1 MDLLQAA
8 AISYNNLLYKKF
20 HIKAGAKGNL
30 IEFDFIFKPIN
41 FFHLAGLHYL
51 EDLKRFGMHT
61 SHQSKELAFK
71 KSLRGELTLEYIEK
85 SAHFTKINERVEWLH
100 RIDAVVSHLSKVYSP
115 KTIVEFDNKN
125 FSFIKPGY
133 TFVEDYPVQRKVVM
147 LFFTKDSTG
156 MYLPESFLV
165 STNQN
170 KILQQKKYR
179 VLDFSCEFSR

>member
-8 AISYNNLLYKKF
+8 AISYNNLLHKKF
-20 HIKAGAKGNL
+20 HIKAGAKCNL

-51 EDLKRFGMHT
+51 EDLKLFGMHT

-85 SAHFTKINERVEWLH
+85 SAHFAKINERVEWLH
-100 RIDAVVSHLSKVYSP
+100 RIDAIVSHLSNVYTP
-115 KTIVEFDNKN
+115 KTIIEFNNKN
-125 FSFIKPGY
+125 FSLIKPGY
-133 TFVEDYPVQRKVVM
+133 TLIEDYPVQGKVVM

-165 STNQN
+165 YTNQN

>member
-8 AISYNNLLYKKF
+8 AISYNNLLHKKF

-51 EDLKRFGMHT
+51 DDMKLLGMHT

-71 KSLRGELTLEYIEK
+71 KSLRGELTLEYLEK
-85 SAHFTKINERVEWLH
+85 SAHFAKINERVEWLH

-133 TFVEDYPVQRKVVM
+133 TFVEDYPVQ
-147 LFFTKDSTG
+147 
-156 MYLPESFLV
+156 
-165 STNQN
+165 
-170 KILQQKKYR
+170 KK
-179 VLDFSCEFSR
+179 L